1 MPGLDDNLW
10 SILTRKRR
18 RRKRG
23 KRRMLMMNN
32 NIMAWHGMAIYPP
45 QIEDTQELS
54 TCS

>member
-1 MPGLDDNLW
+1 MPGLDDNLC
-10 SILTRKRR
+10 SILTRKRK
-18 RRKRG
+18 RRK
-23 KRRMLMMNN
+23 KRRMLLMNN